1 MAAPSASLSAAWVAS
16 ELCSLARRAIA
27 GTWACTHDMPRPGA
41 ANARK
46 MHVYKNN
53 EKPSQKQPVYELNA
67 KNINDYFKKRIL
79 LLSNN
84 NSF

>member
-1 MAAPSASLSAAWVAS
+1 
-16 ELCSLARRAIA
+16 
-27 GTWACTHDMPRPGA
+27 MPRPGA

-53 EKPSQKQPVYELNA
+53 EKPSQKQPVYELNE